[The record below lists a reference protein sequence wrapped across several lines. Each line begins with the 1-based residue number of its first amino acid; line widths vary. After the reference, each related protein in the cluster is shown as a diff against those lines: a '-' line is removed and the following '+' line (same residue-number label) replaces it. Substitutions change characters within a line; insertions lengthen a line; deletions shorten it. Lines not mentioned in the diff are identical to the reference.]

1 MKTKKN
7 TTKIV
12 AALLL
17 CNQMLSPMMVFS
29 ESMSTD
35 DKQSTFLSQENIVNQ
50 EQADSTEKV
59 EDQKTSQNEG
69 EDGFV
74 SDEIKDLSENIQEN
88 EKQTKSDNLTSKNYE
103 DLDVAKATVTAIPRG
118 NTGEDRTKERR
129 WFEHSALETT
139 GIFLPKGKEIKIIVD
154 EEPEDLQVA
163 IGQYGEYENLETE
176 EDYPYI
182 KSYPLK
188 KGENIISRPESD
200 GMVYL
205 ENKSYNQKLTV
216 TLEGGVEVPKYVL
229 GKEGSAEEFSKMA
242 NKLKDK
248 VPFFEIEGKYAFGTF
263 QMSQLEYLD
272 YENKDRL
279 PELLNYWDQVVT
291 WTNEVYGFNEEAG
304 YAAAKNLDQ
313 RIHITNPD
321 SGAGYAS
328 ATSKRITFQIDTGAS
343 KHILSGLPNEDQWGL
358 WHEIGHT
365 YQNPYYKFEEMTEVT
380 VNISANYIRQKVGMG
395 DRTESRKNEIAAY
408 LSKPREEKNYIEQ
421 NVFDKLA
428 ALWTL
433 QRVFGDDFFPT
444 LSQEYRTTPLSE
456 LSNSNSEEQIQ
467 SMIQMM
473 SKVTNR
479 NLAVYFDYWGL
490 DASEKTWEYCNKLP
504 DLEKDIWLDISGF
517 EDRYE
522 LPGVLPEYTIPT
534 GNEVTTNTPIFSTEF
549 SISGLKSVPSESK
562 VNINAPQ
569 YTDIGVGKS
578 AGVKVTNENKV
589 SNLLPITGEITGGDA
604 VKVYGNY
611 ANAAYYQIIGPNVE
625 DRTFSVVGK
634 GTSLHSNAP
643 EKYVSIRQFDPTLK
657 TIKREVSINGSGDNS
672 NSQLIKETFD
682 GQSYEIGDYVEIYHR
697 DSSRS
702 IDRYSNNILL
712 DKDNNKNYW
721 YIMTE
726 EGWKET
732 NPDLGVIAKGGNF
745 TLGQKVTP
753 EELIE
758 LPKENNLDIESIT
771 FKKAP
776 NMSEV
781 GEAEA
786 EILIRTKLGAE
797 QTVTVDN
804 IKVTGGDAV
813 KFRGNTSTYR
823 IIAPDAATK
832 TFSVIGNGSNFHGGG
847 WPGSEYASITQYDS
861 DLKKIKNQVSVNGSS
876 EGSDSNVMQEAFDG
890 EAYEVGD
897 YIRIHHVESNVR
909 LDRYKKDELLDKDNE
924 KTYWYVMTKEGWQET
939 TLDLDVIAK
948 GGNFTLGQKVV
959 PEELIEL
966 PKDSKLEI
974 ESITFKKAPDMS
986 VVGDT
991 SAEVL
996 IKTTLG
1002 SEQVITVDNIKV
1014 TGGDAVKFRGNT
1026 STYRIIAPDAA
1037 TKTFSVIGNGSS
1049 FH

>member
-35 DKQSTFLSQENIVNQ
+35 DKQSIGLLQEDIANQ
-50 EQADSTEKV
+50 EQEQVGETEKF
-59 EDQKTSQNEG
+59 EDQNKSQNES
-69 EDGFV
+69 EEVVV

-154 EEPEDLQVA
+154 EEPENLQVA

-182 KSYPLK
+182 RSYPLK

-205 ENKSYNQKLTV
+205 ENKSYNQKLSV

-229 GKEGSAEEFSKMA
+229 GKDDSAEEFSKMA

-279 PELLNYWDQVVT
+279 PELLTYWDQVVT
-291 WTNEVYGFNEEAG
+291 WTNEVYGFNQEAG

-321 SGAGYAS
+321 SGVGYAS

-433 QRVFGDDFFPT
+433 QRVFGDDFFPS

-467 SMIQMM
+467 SMIQIM

-534 GNEVTTNTPIFSTEF
+534 GNEVTTSTPIFSTEF

-562 VNINAPQ
+562 VSIDTPQ

-578 AGVKVTNENKV
+578 VGVKVTNENKV
-589 SNLLPITGEITGGDA
+589 SNLLLITGEI
-604 VKVYGNY
+604 
-611 ANAAYYQIIGPNVE
+611 
-625 DRTFSVVGK
+625 
-634 GTSLHSNAP
+634 
-643 EKYVSIRQFDPTLK
+643 
-657 TIKREVSINGSGDNS
+657 
-672 NSQLIKETFD
+672 
-682 GQSYEIGDYVEIYHR
+682 
-697 DSSRS
+697 
-702 IDRYSNNILL
+702 
-712 DKDNNKNYW
+712 
-721 YIMTE
+721 
-726 EGWKET
+726 
-732 NPDLGVIAKGGNF
+732 
-745 TLGQKVTP
+745 
-753 EELIE
+753 
-758 LPKENNLDIESIT
+758 
-771 FKKAP
+771 
-776 NMSEV
+776 
-781 GEAEA
+781 
-786 EILIRTKLGAE
+786 
-797 QTVTVDN
+797 
-804 IKVTGGDAV
+804 
-813 KFRGNTSTYR
+813 
-823 IIAPDAATK
+823 
-832 TFSVIGNGSNFHGGG
+832 
-847 WPGSEYASITQYDS
+847 
-861 DLKKIKNQVSVNGSS
+861 
-876 EGSDSNVMQEAFDG
+876 
-890 EAYEVGD
+890 
-897 YIRIHHVESNVR
+897 
-909 LDRYKKDELLDKDNE
+909 
-924 KTYWYVMTKEGWQET
+924 
-939 TLDLDVIAK
+939 
-948 GGNFTLGQKVV
+948 
-959 PEELIEL
+959 
-966 PKDSKLEI
+966 
-974 ESITFKKAPDMS
+974 
-986 VVGDT
+986 
-991 SAEVL
+991 
-996 IKTTLG
+996 
-1002 SEQVITVDNIKV
+1002 

-1049 FH
+1049 FHSGGWPGTEYASITQYDNEMKKIKNQVSVNGSWEGSDSNVMQEAFDGQAYEIGDYVRIHHVESDTRLDRYKKDELLDKDNEKTYWYVMTK

>member
-534 GNEVTTNTPIFSTEF
+534 GNEITTSTPIFSTEF

-562 VNINAPQ
+562 VSIDAPQ

-604 VKVYGNY
+604 VK
-611 ANAAYYQIIGPNVE
+611 
-625 DRTFSVVGK
+625 
-634 GTSLHSNAP
+634 
-643 EKYVSIRQFDPTLK
+643 
-657 TIKREVSINGSGDNS
+657 
-672 NSQLIKETFD
+672 
-682 GQSYEIGDYVEIYHR
+682 
-697 DSSRS
+697 
-702 IDRYSNNILL
+702 
-712 DKDNNKNYW
+712 
-721 YIMTE
+721 
-726 EGWKET
+726 
-732 NPDLGVIAKGGNF
+732 
-745 TLGQKVTP
+745 
-753 EELIE
+753 
-758 LPKENNLDIESIT
+758 
-771 FKKAP
+771 
-776 NMSEV
+776 
-781 GEAEA
+781 
-786 EILIRTKLGAE
+786 
-797 QTVTVDN
+797 
-804 IKVTGGDAV
+804 
-813 KFRGNTSTYR
+813 FRGNTSAYR

-832 TFSVIGNGSNFHGGG
+832 TFSVIGNGSNLHGGFS
-847 WPGSEYASITQYDS
+847 GSEYASITQYDS
-861 DLKKIKNQVSVNGSS
+861 ELKKIKNQVSVNGSS
-876 EGSDSNVMQEAFDG
+876 EGSNSMLMQEAFDG
-890 EAYEVGD
+890 QAYEVGD
-897 YIRIHHVESNVR
+897 YVRIHHVESNVR

-924 KTYWYVMTKEGWQET
+924 KTYWYIMTKEG
-939 TLDLDVIAK
+939 
-948 GGNFTLGQKVV
+948 
-959 PEELIEL
+959 
-966 PKDSKLEI
+966 
-974 ESITFKKAPDMS
+974 
-986 VVGDT
+986 
-991 SAEVL
+991 
-996 IKTTLG
+996 
-1002 SEQVITVDNIKV
+1002 
-1014 TGGDAVKFRGNT
+1014 
-1026 STYRIIAPDAA
+1026 
-1037 TKTFSVIGNGSS
+1037 
-1049 FH
+1049 